1 MAMSD
6 KNQPQQPP
14 QSQQPPIAGYY
25 PYPMFQAPKNDEIDL
40 FDLIAQLWKKKHW
53 IIGCMLITTLLAA
66 VYAFTAKEQWTATA
80 VVDAP
85 SFETMDNYYQGYRLL
100 EGNVEKP
107 TSSEEVADKLF
118 KQFISLAGSYN
129 ELSKFVSGSDY
140 FKKLAEGKDEQSRAR
155 LLNDIIDNVKLT
167 KEKDSSIYSLSF
179 PAATAIEAKNLLEK
193 YVSVVNSNISKTQYA
208 QLTTQIENK
217 KQTLKNQMDAIK
229 NIAEEQRLEEIQ
241 NIKMA
246 LTVAEKTNIQKPE
259 ITSLTK
265 LDNNSLFLL
274 GKDALSAMSQGIEK
288 QPLVMSDDYYDL
300 QRQWINLNNFKVDRA
315 DAKGFSYLKSPME
328 PIDRDKPRNGLI
340 LVLGCLVGLIIGT
353 CFILIN
359 NVLVSYR
366 IKTNV

>member
-1 MAMSD
+1 MSD
-6 KNQPQQPP
+6 KNQPQQPPEPP

-40 FDLIAQLWKKKHW
+40 FDLIAQLWKKKYW
-53 IIGCMLITTLLAA
+53 IVGCMLITTLLAA

-80 VVDAP
+80 VVDVP
-85 SFETMDNYYQGYRLL
+85 YFDTMDNYYQGYRLL

-241 NIKMA
+241 
-246 LTVAEKTNIQKPE
+246 
-259 ITSLTK
+259 
-265 LDNNSLFLL
+265 
-274 GKDALSAMSQGIEK
+274 
-288 QPLVMSDDYYDL
+288 VMLPTY
-300 QRQWINLNNFKVDRA
+300 
-315 DAKGFSYLKSPME
+315 
-328 PIDRDKPRNGLI
+328 
-340 LVLGCLVGLIIGT
+340 
-353 CFILIN
+353 
-359 NVLVSYR
+359 
-366 IKTNV
+366 

>member
-1 MAMSD
+1 MSD

-66 VYAFTAKEQWTATA
+66 AYAFTAKEQWTATA
-80 VVDAP
+80 VVDVP
-85 SFETMDNYYQGYRLL
+85 SFETMDSYYQGYRLL
-100 EGNVEKP
+100 EGSVEKP

-140 FKKLAEGKDEQSRAR
+140 FKKLAEGKDEQQRSS
-155 LLNDIIDNVKLT
+155 LLNVLIDNVKLAKD
-167 KEKDSSIYSLSF
+167 KESSIYSLSF
-179 PAATAIEAKNLLEK
+179 SATTATEAKNLLEK
-193 YVSVVNSNISKTQYA
+193 YIGAVNKNISKTQYD
-208 QLTTQIENK
+208 QLTSQIENK

-229 NIAEEQRLEEIQ
+229 DIAEEQRLEEIQ

-259 ITSLTK
+259 IAGLTK

-274 GKDALSAMSQGIEK
+274 GKDALSVMSEGIEK

-300 QRQWINLNNFKVDRA
+300 QRQWINLNNFKVDSA
-315 DAKGFSYLKSPME
+315 DAKGFSYLKSPMV
-328 PIDRDKPRNGLI
+328 PIYKDKPKKLLF
-340 LVLGCLVGLIIGT
+340 LVIGSVLGLIISGVGV
-353 CFILIN
+353 IL
-359 NVLVSYR
+359 SYGL
-366 IKTNV
+366 TNRK